1 MIPPN
6 LAGYFKIFF
15 WEFRGIAGLGNQRN
29 QSRYQRNRILQRGS
43 FAVFRGIVEISA
55 VYVNSPKYN
64 MDFCNQCI
72 ISVV

>member
-6 LAGYFKIFF
+6 LAGYLKIFF
-15 WEFRGIAGLGNQRN
+15 GEFRGIAGLGNQRN
-29 QSRYQRNRILQRGS
+29 RILQRES

>member
-1 MIPPN
+1 MIIR
-6 LAGYFKIFF
+6 IFF
-15 WEFRGIAGLGNQRN
+15 GEFRGIAGLGNQRN
-29 QSRYQRNRILQRGS
+29 RILQSGS

>member
-6 LAGYFKIFF
+6 PAGYLKIFF
-15 WEFRGIAGLGNQRN
+15 GEFRGIAGLGNQRN
-29 QSRYQRNRILQRGS
+29 RILQSGS